1 MKTVII
7 GFMALL
13 CLSMSLSA
21 QNDSLY
27 LTESVIP
34 ELNDFLKSKKPASVV
49 IIEDG
54 YQDLN
59 WSQIAHKLNLLPGLE
74 TVVLRSNDLEELP
87 YAFRKLKATMLIME
101 GNDIEAD
108 DQLFA
113 LLQKL
118 PYLRRFYMVTTKQ
131 PGSESLKFADTP
143 IEKIF
148 LVNENYYNQNGQ
160 PDLYKFCS
168 DDPALATQLMVN
180 DGQVDERELNLY
192 YFDNA
197 YIEPSP
203 TPFNLELEEL
213 ENTNSEII
221 IDENSPATDTVHAIP
236 FEKIYKNISAP
247 LQGMEPELQRSSIDN
262 NKDQVVLYKGSL
274 TSISIPAN
282 TFIDKE
288 GKTIEGVV
296 EIGYRE
302 FRTPEEIMFSGI
314 PMNKIQGDSLLYY
327 ESAGMFEITASAKGE
342 EVFIDPGK
350 KISISFDVIPTS
362 EQPNFYSFNDS
373 SSVWNDGGQAKMVRL
388 ENVPRLEQH
397 LFTQYLELVDMK
409 KSSAAKLDKKN
420 LDERFESTDYVHDQ
434 DATESAWRSVEHN
447 GYRAPIGKCV
457 KVSIVHHSEKDG
469 ICFKLRTI
477 NGCNPECKVFEN
489 YIFSY
494 NEGYDYEKFRHE
506 FVLRKG
512 AFNDVRI
519 EGKGSDL
526 TLRLKSR
533 NRITDLN
540 VKCVKRIENADS
552 TIYREVEA
560 PMEAYHRRLAKRE
573 QFFNK
578 KIEKHTIAN
587 LEVNLKIDQKIE
599 LMMDSIADIH
609 GDYLRNYTP
618 MQLANYCDSMN
629 RVITY
634 LVNVNN
640 ANMVRNQLLR
650 NSLERLRN
658 NSLMVY
664 ATDNANR
671 QIPDNAPIK
680 GLNSYIDRVE
690 SNSTSYLSIGTTGV
704 HNLDCLYL
712 LPNSISL
719 MASYRDTL
727 GRTISPKVV
736 YMFIPEINTSISFCT
751 DPLFALNTKKIVVP
765 VLMPFALVA
774 ILPNDRAFV
783 FETEARNPIKASSL
797 SFIMKEVK
805 VGGEEWSELM
815 DRYHPLNHLK
825 KLLSSR

>member
-21 QNDSLY
+21 QNDSVY

-34 ELNDFLKSKKPASVV
+34 ELNQFVKAKSQASVV
-49 IIEDG
+49 IIEDS
-54 YQDLN
+54 YEDLN
-59 WSQIAHKLNLLPGLE
+59 WTQIAHKLNLLPGLE
-74 TVVLRSNDLEELP
+74 TVVLRSNNLEELP
-87 YAFRKLKATMLIME
+87 HAIRKLKVTTLIIE
-101 GNDIEAD
+101 GNDIEIDA
-108 DQLFA
+108 QFCA

-118 PYLRRFYMVTTKQ
+118 PSLRRFYMVTTHR
-131 PGSESLKFADTP
+131 PDSELLKFADTR

-180 DGQVDERELNLY
+180 DGQLDERELNLY

-203 TPFNLELEEL
+203 TPFNIEPKEQ
-213 ENTNSEII
+213 ENTNTVITS
-221 IDENSPATDTVHAIP
+221 DENSPATGTVNATP
-236 FEKIYKNISAP
+236 FKKIYKSISAP
-247 LQGMEPELQRSSIDN
+247 FKGMEPEWQRNCIDN
-262 NKDQVVLYKGSL
+262 NTDQVVLYKGSL
-274 TSISIPAN
+274 TSISVPAN
-282 TFIDKE
+282 TFV
-288 GKTIEGVV
+288 GKDGQTIKGSV

-314 PMNKIQGDSLLYY
+314 PMSKMKGDSLLYY
-327 ESAGMFEITASAKGE
+327 ESAGMFEISASANGE

-373 SSVWNDGGQAKMVRL
+373 SSVWNDSGPAKIVPL
-388 ENVPRLEQH
+388 ENVPRLEQY

-420 LDERFESTDYVHDQ
+420 LKERFESTDYVHDQ
-434 DATESAWRSVEHN
+434 DATESAWRSVEHK

-457 KVSIVHHSEKDG
+457 KISIVHHSEKDG
-469 ICFKLRTI
+469 IYFKLRTI
-477 NGCNPECKVFEN
+477 DGCNPECKVFED
-489 YIFSY
+489 YFFSY

-519 EGKGSDL
+519 EGKGSEL
-526 TLRLKSR
+526 MLRLKSR
-533 NRITDLN
+533 HRITDLN

-552 TIYREVEA
+552 TIYQEVEA
-560 PMEAYHRRLAKRE
+560 PMQAYYKKLAKRE
-573 QFFNK
+573 NSFNK
-578 KIEKHTIAN
+578 KMEKHVIAN
-587 LEVNLKIDQKIE
+587 LEVNQKIDHKIE
-599 LMMDSIADIH
+599 IMIDSIADIH
-609 GDYLRNYTP
+609 GDFLRDYSP
-618 MQLANYCDSMN
+618 IQLEKYCDSMN
-629 RVITY
+629 CVIANII
-634 LVNVNN
+634 NVNN
-640 ANMVRNQLLR
+640 ANIMRNQLLR
-650 NSLERLRN
+650 NALERLN
-658 NSLMVY
+658 NSLMAS
-664 ATDNANR
+664 ATDNPNR
-671 QIPDNAPIK
+671 QVQANAPIT
-680 GLNSYIDRVE
+680 GLGSYIDRVE

-751 DPLFALNTKKIVVP
+751 DPLSALNTKKIVVP
-765 VLMPFALVA
+765 ELTPFTLIA
-774 ILPNDRAFV
+774 ILPNGRAFL
-783 FETEARNPIKASSL
+783 FETEARNPIKATSL
-797 SFIMKEVK
+797 SFIMKEIK
-805 VGGEEWSELM
+805 VGSEEWSELM